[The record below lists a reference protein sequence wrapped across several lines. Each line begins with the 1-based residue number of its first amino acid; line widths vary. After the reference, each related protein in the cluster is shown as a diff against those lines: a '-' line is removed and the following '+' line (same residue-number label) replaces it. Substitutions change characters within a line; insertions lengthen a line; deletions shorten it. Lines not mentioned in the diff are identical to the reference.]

1 MSPKLRI
8 AYQRYT
14 SCGGCQLTLLNC
26 ERELP
31 LVEKFFAIAEFPML
45 SSSNDSDCSL
55 DVALAEGSI
64 SSVADLQRLLALR
77 RRARFLIAV
86 GACALSGGVNA
97 LADGREVLLTD
108 IYGVETLP
116 VETFPAQPIVNF
128 VRVDGE
134 IPGCPPEGSD
144 YLRLLG
150 VLQQGGL
157 PVEYAVPVCME
168 CRLRENRCLLIDGK
182 QPCLGPVTRGGCLA
196 RCPSYGAICEGC
208 RGAVP
213 EANYAA
219 HFQLLLQTGLTAT
232 EVRGRLQRFIGRDNE
247 GY

>member
-1 MSPKLRI
+1 MKAKLRM

-31 LVEKFFAIAEFPML
+31 LVEKYFDIVDFPLM
-45 SSSNDSDCSL
+45 SSVNDSDCSL

-64 SSVADLQRLLALR
+64 TSVEELQRLLALR
-77 RRARFLIAV
+77 RRAKVLIAV
-86 GACALSGGVNA
+86 GACALSAGVNA
-97 LADGREVLLTD
+97 LAQDRQVLLAD
-108 IYGVETLP
+108 VYGAVPLP
-116 VETFPAQPIVNF
+116 LETFLPQPLGRF

-150 VLQQGGL
+150 ALQQGGL
-157 PVEYAVPVCME
+157 PGEYAVPVCME
-168 CRLRENRCLLIDGK
+168 CRLRENRCLLIEGQ

-213 EANYAA
+213 EANFPE
-219 HFQLLLQTGLTAT
+219 HLQLLLQTGLTAA
-232 EVRGRLQRFIGRDNE
+232 EARGRLERFLGRNDE

>member
-1 MSPKLRI
+1 MTTKLRI
-8 AYQRYT
+8 AYQRFT

-31 LVEKFFAIAEFPML
+31 LVEKFFDIAEFPIL
-45 SSSNDSDCSL
+45 CSNNDSDCFL

-64 SSVADLQRLLALR
+64 SSVEDLQRLLALR
-77 RRARFLIAV
+77 RRARFLLAV

-97 LADGREVLLTD
+97 LAHDRELLLADIDGA
-108 IYGVETLP
+108 ETLR
-116 VETFPAQPIVNF
+116 VETFPAQPIANF

-144 YLRLLG
+144 YLRFLG

-157 PVEYAVPVCME
+157 PGEYAVPVCME

-182 QPCLGPVTRGGCLA
+182 LPCLGPVTRGGCLA

-213 EANYAA
+213 EANFAE

-232 EVRGRLQRFIGRDNE
+232 EVRGRLERFMGRNDE

>member
-1 MSPKLRI
+1 MSEKLRI
-8 AYQRYT
+8 AYQRFT

-31 LVEKFFAIAEFPML
+31 LVEKFFAIAEFLML

-55 DVALAEGSI
+55 DAALVEGSI
-64 SSVADLQRLLALR
+64 SSVEELQRLLALR

-97 LADGREVLLTD
+97 LAQNRDLLLAD
-108 IYGVETLP
+108 IYGAESLP
-116 VETFPAQPIVNF
+116 VETFPAQPIANF

-213 EANYAA
+213 EANFAE

-232 EVRGRLQRFIGRDNE
+232 EVRGRLQRFIGRDDE
-247 GY
+247 SY

>member
-1 MSPKLRI
+1 MKAKLRI

-31 LVEKFFAIAEFPML
+31 LVEKYFDVVDFPL
-45 SSSNDSDCSL
+45 ISSVNDSDCSL

-64 SSVADLQRLLALR
+64 TSVEELQRLLALR
-77 RRARFLIAV
+77 RRAKFLIAV
-86 GACALSGGVNA
+86 GACALSAGVNA
-97 LADGREVLLTD
+97 LAQDRQGLLAD
-108 IYGVETLP
+108 VYGAVPLP
-116 VETFPAQPIVNF
+116 LETFLPQPLDRF

-150 VLQQGGL
+150 ALQQGGL
-157 PVEYAVPVCME
+157 PGEYAVPVCME
-168 CRLRENRCLLIDGK
+168 CRLRENRCLLIEGQ

-208 RGAVP
+208 RGMVP
-213 EANYAA
+213 EANIPE
-219 HFQLLLQTGLTAT
+219 HFQLLLQTGLTAA
-232 EVRGRLQRFIGRDNE
+232 EARGRLERFLGRTDE

>member
-1 MSPKLRI
+1 MKAKLRM

-31 LVEKFFAIAEFPML
+31 LVEKYFDIVDFPLM
-45 SSSNDSDCSL
+45 SSVNDSDCSL

-64 SSVADLQRLLALR
+64 TSVEELQRLLALR
-77 RRARFLIAV
+77 RRAKVLIAV
-86 GACALSGGVNA
+86 GACALSAGVNA
-97 LADGREVLLTD
+97 LAQDRQVLLAD
-108 IYGVETLP
+108 VYGAVPLP
-116 VETFPAQPIVNF
+116 LETFLPQPLDRF

-150 VLQQGGL
+150 ALQQGGL
-157 PVEYAVPVCME
+157 PGEYAVPVCME
-168 CRLRENRCLLIDGK
+168 CRLRENRCLLIEGQ

-213 EANYAA
+213 EANFPE
-219 HFQLLLQTGLTAT
+219 HLQLLLQTGLTAA
-232 EVRGRLQRFIGRDNE
+232 EARGRLERFLGRNDE

>member
-1 MSPKLRI
+1 MKTKLRL

-26 ERELP
+26 ERDLP
-31 LVEKFFAIAEFPML
+31 LVEKYFDIVDFPLM
-45 SSSNDSDCSL
+45 SSANDRDCSL

-64 SSVADLQRLLALR
+64 TSVEELQRLLALR
-77 RRARFLIAV
+77 RRAKFLIAV
-86 GACALSGGVNA
+86 GACALSAGVNA
-97 LADGREVLLTD
+97 LAQDREGLLAD
-108 IYGVETLP
+108 VYGAAPLSMKTFLP
-116 VETFPAQPIVNF
+116 QPLARF

-150 VLQQGGL
+150 ALHQGGL
-157 PVEYAVPVCME
+157 PGEYAVPVCME
-168 CRLRENRCLLIDGK
+168 CRLRENRCLLIEGK

-213 EANYAA
+213 EANLPE

-232 EVRGRLQRFIGRDNE
+232 EVRGRLERFMGRNDE

>member
-1 MSPKLRI
+1 MKTKLRI

-26 ERELP
+26 EQELP
-31 LVEKFFAIAEFPML
+31 SVEKYFDFVEFPIL
-45 SSSNDSDCSL
+45 SSANDSDCLL
-55 DVALAEGSI
+55 DIALAEGSI
-64 SSVADLQRLLALR
+64 TSVEELQRLLELR
-77 RRARFLIAV
+77 RRAKFLFAV
-86 GACALSGGVNA
+86 GACALSAGVNA
-97 LADGREVLLTD
+97 LAQDREVLLAD
-108 IYGVETLP
+108 LYGAETLSMK
-116 VETFPAQPIVNF
+116 TFPPQPLERF

-150 VLQQGGL
+150 ALQQGGL
-157 PVEYAVPVCME
+157 PGESAVPVCME
-168 CRLRENRCLLIDGK
+168 CRLRENRCLLIDGQ

-196 RCPSYGAICEGC
+196 RCPSFGAICEGC

-213 EANYAA
+213 EANFPE
-219 HFQLLLQTGLTAT
+219 HFQLLLQTGLTT
-232 EVRGRLQRFIGRDNE
+232 SEVRGRLERFLGRNDE

>member
-1 MSPKLRI
+1 MKLQI

-26 ERELP
+26 ERDLT
-31 LVEKFFAIAEFPML
+31 LVEKYFEMAEFPML
-45 SSSNDSDCSL
+45 SSVNDTDCSL

-64 SSVADLQRLLALR
+64 TSVEELQRLLELR
-77 RRARFLIAV
+77 RRAKFLIAV

-97 LADGREVLLTD
+97 LAQDRDVLLAEV
-108 IYGVETLP
+108 YGARPLSM
-116 VETFPAQPIVNF
+116 ETFSPQPLHRF

-134 IPGCPPEGSD
+134 ISGCPPEGSD

-150 VLQQGGL
+150 ALQQGGF
-157 PVEYAVPVCME
+157 PGEYAVPVCME
-168 CRLRENRCLLIDGK
+168 CRLRENRCLLIDGQ

-196 RCPSYGAICEGC
+196 RCPSFGVVCEGC

-213 EANYAA
+213 EANFPE
-219 HFQLLLQTGLTAT
+219 HFQLLLETGLTAK
-232 EVRGRLQRFIGRDNE
+232 EVRGRLERFLGRNDE

>member
-1 MSPKLRI
+1 MSEKLHI

-31 LVEKFFAIAEFPML
+31 LVEKFFEFAEFPML
-45 SSSNDSDCSL
+45 SSCNDSDCPL

-64 SSVADLQRLLALR
+64 TTPEELQRLLTLR

-97 LADGREVLLTD
+97 LAENRDILLSD
-108 IYGVETLP
+108 IYGGETLP
-116 VETFPAQPIVNF
+116 SETFPPQPIATF

-144 YLRLLG
+144 YLRLFG

-157 PVEYAVPVCME
+157 PAEDAVPVCME

-208 RGAVP
+208 RGMVP
-213 EANYAA
+213 EANFPE

-232 EVRGRLQRFIGRDNE
+232 EVRGRLERFFGRYDE

>member
-1 MSPKLRI
+1 MSKKLRI

-31 LVEKFFAIAEFPML
+31 LVEKFFDIAEFPII

-64 SSVADLQRLLALR
+64 TSAEDLQRLLALR
-77 RRARFLIAV
+77 RRAKYLIAV
-86 GACALSGGVNA
+86 GACALSGGINA
-97 LADGREVLLTD
+97 LAQDRDLLLAD
-108 IYGVETLP
+108 VYGSGALP
-116 VETFPAQPIVNF
+116 VETFPAQPIARF

-150 VLQQGGL
+150 ALQQGGL
-157 PVEYAVPVCME
+157 PGEYAVAVCME

-182 QPCLGPVTRGGCLA
+182 EPCLGPVTRGGCLA
-196 RCPSYGAICEGC
+196 RCPSFGAVCEGC
-208 RGAVP
+208 RGVVP
-213 EANYAA
+213 EANFPE
-219 HFQLLLQTGLTAT
+219 HFQLLLQTGLTDT
-232 EVRGRLQRFIGRDNE
+232 EVRRRLERFFGRNDE